1 MAPFPSPLAIAIP
14 WVSFQ
19 KGMKSAFQLKYNHVA
34 RGIRKLM
41 FLYGKIQINMR
52 PLVKFVRR
60 LRQMKPFSYNSLEPI
75 IFIQKYSYYL
85 VLLYSDIFSPS
96 INLYMFISLSMQIN
110 IYKRWYKWSACSR
123 SIGNG
128 IGLLANA
135 LQCSEI
141 TFQ

>member
-1 MAPFPSPLAIAIP
+1 
-14 WVSFQ
+14 
-19 KGMKSAFQLKYNHVA
+19 MKSAFQLKYNHVA

-85 VLLYSDIFSPS
+85 VQLYSDIFSPS
-96 INLYMFISLSMQIN
+96 INLYMFLSLSMQIN
-110 IYKRWYKWSACSR
+110 IYKR
-123 SIGNG
+123 
-128 IGLLANA
+128 
-135 LQCSEI
+135 
-141 TFQ
+141 